1 MDRRVHVY
9 FHTSSTLRRTLAS
22 KLLNHVR
29 SSTSWKTDT
38 GSEGTEVM
46 KPSRLF
52 PIAAVAA
59 SAAEATV
66 LPEDSV
72 QQQAPIQ
79 MDVRASGGL
88 IREGLPTRD
97 SVSGAA
103 LGAIG
108 AVTRLGRWAVGY
120 SDRERAVEIKT
131 RIDAPQHA
139 GDVPRPY
146 RKGATDEPTNMSV
159 IDIIRQSDRATYF
172 SKLLESYDKLRRVL
186 EDESREFTV
195 FVPTDEAFRALE
207 GFERSRGALMGEIL
221 EYHVVEG
228 RHTADELGRA
238 GTLATVLEEGELGG
252 RRQRLRI
259 GVGLL
264 GLEVNFYGRVVVQSK
279 EGRDGMV
286 HYLDGVL
293 VPPPRCATLAEGLPG
308 RLRTF
313 SRALGRAGLG
323 MEGESRR
330 GGGGGVTLFAPSDE
344 AWEETLSGE
353 GRRFLFSEEGAA
365 WLRALVRYHVV
376 EGAVYMG
383 GGGARGEA
391 GRGSREVRNLLGD
404 KVSVEVDGPEGAG
417 VVLRVDGVAV
427 SVRDVPARDGV
438 LHVLDGVLLP
448 PAPGAETGA
457 VSGGRGR
464 VSVEGLKARL
474 GRFVEEADG
483 DGTESEEL

>member
-1 MDRRVHVY
+1 
-9 FHTSSTLRRTLAS
+9 
-22 KLLNHVR
+22 
-29 SSTSWKTDT
+29 
-38 GSEGTEVM
+38 M
-46 KPSRLF
+46 KPSRLL

-79 MDVRASGGL
+79 MDVKGSEGL
-88 IREGLPTRD
+88 IWEGLPTRD
-97 SVSGAA
+97 SVSGAV

-108 AVTRLGRWAVGY
+108 AGTRLGRWAVGY
-120 SDRERAVEIKT
+120 SDREGAVEIKT
-131 RIDAPQHA
+131 TIDAPQHA
-139 GDVPRPY
+139 GNVPRPDQT
-146 RKGATDEPTNMSV
+146 GETDEPTNMSV

-172 SKLLESYDKLRRVL
+172 SKLLESYDKLRRML

-195 FVPTDEAFRALE
+195 FVPTDEAFQALE
-207 GFERSRGALMGEIL
+207 GFERSGGALLGEML
-221 EYHVVEG
+221 EYHAVEG
-228 RHTADELGRA
+228 RHTADELGRV
-238 GTLATVLEEGELGG
+238 GTLATVFEEGELGG

-264 GLEVNFYGRVVVQSK
+264 GLEVNFYGRVVGQSK
-279 EGRDGMV
+279 EGSDGMV

-293 VPPPRCATLAEGLPG
+293 VPLPRCATLAEALPR
-308 RLRTF
+308 RLGTF
-313 SRALGRAGLG
+313 SRALGRTGLG

-330 GGGGGVTLFAPSDE
+330 GGGVTLFAPSDE

-353 GRRFLFSEEGAA
+353 GRRFLFSGEGAA
-365 WLRALVRYHVV
+365 WLRALMRYHVV

-383 GGGARGEA
+383 GGVRGED

-417 VVLRVDGVAV
+417 VVRVDGVSV

-448 PAPGAETGA
+448 PVPGAETGV

-483 DGTESEEL
+483 VESEEL

>member
-1 MDRRVHVY
+1 MR
-9 FHTSSTLRRTLAS
+9 
-22 KLLNHVR
+22 
-29 SSTSWKTDT
+29 
-38 GSEGTEVM
+38 
-46 KPSRLF
+46 PSRLLS
-52 PIAAVAA
+52 IAAVAA

-72 QQQAPIQ
+72 QEQGPMK
-79 MDVRASGGL
+79 MDVKGSGDL
-88 IREGLPTRD
+88 IWEGLPTRD
-97 SVSGAA
+97 SVSGAV

-108 AVTRLGRWAVGY
+108 AGTRLGRWAVGY
-120 SDRERAVEIKT
+120 SDRDGAVEIKT
-131 RIDAPQHA
+131 TIDAPQQA
-139 GDVPRPY
+139 GDAPRPDQN
-146 RKGATDEPTNMSV
+146 GETDEPTNMSV

-172 SKLLESYDKLRRVL
+172 SKLLESYDKLRRML
-186 EDESREFTV
+186 EDGSREFTV

-207 GFERSRGALMGEIL
+207 GFERSGGALLGEML

-228 RHTADELGRA
+228 RHTADGLRGA
-238 GTLATVLEEGELGG
+238 GTLATVLEEYDLGG

-264 GLEVNFYGRVVVQSK
+264 GLEVNLYGRVVGQSK

-293 VPPPRCATLAEGLPG
+293 VPPPRCATLAEALPG
-308 RLRTF
+308 RLGTF
-313 SRALGRAGLG
+313 SRALGRTELG

-330 GGGGGVTLFAPSDE
+330 GGSVTLFAPSDE

-353 GRRFLFSEEGAA
+353 GRRFLFSREGTA

-383 GGGARGEA
+383 GGARGED

-417 VVLRVDGVAV
+417 VVRVDGVAV

-448 PAPGAETGA
+448 PAPGAETGVA
-457 VSGGRGR
+457 GGRRGR

-474 GRFVEEADG
+474 GRFVKEADG
-483 DGTESEEL
+483 VESEEL